1 VTVLWCS
8 LQAGEVEALELAM
21 YSTMMVAS
29 TNVQMVEY
37 LMAGMWIL
45 LRQPSNRKV
54 LGQALSGMG
63 EGANA
68 NTGLL
73 DTLDDAIVVHDV
85 TQEVRA
91 VQRLTGGGVQGG
103 TQPLHNPCNLQG
115 LCRSVTQRSCTDV
128 ALAFQSFTELSHWAH
143 RCCKELQASVTH
155 AVAFATDDHHA
166 CISSTYH
173 THIFE
178 GYFGAA
184 YPPLLLHM

>member
-1 VTVLWCS
+1 
-8 LQAGEVEALELAM
+8 VEALELAM

-63 EGANA
+63 EGAGA

-91 VQRLTGGGVQGG
+91 SGGFTRELHGAGGGCWDCGCYWVSG
-103 TQPLHNPCNLQG
+103 
-115 LCRSVTQRSCTDV
+115 VV
-128 ALAFQSFTELSHWAH
+128 
-143 RCCKELQASVTH
+143 
-155 AVAFATDDHHA
+155 
-166 CISSTYH
+166 
-173 THIFE
+173 
-178 GYFGAA
+178 
-184 YPPLLLHM
+184 